1 MKAQVAAPGVS
12 RPRSPRG
19 DVVLIALFLAIIATP
34 GLGLLLGID
43 RSQVSEAE
51 MRRLTEFP
59 EWSWQRDA
67 LATWPDRFERYF
79 KDRFAFRNAL
89 IRLQAGV
96 LWHGLHTSSTD
107 TVIAG
112 KGDWLFYAD
121 DGGIQ
126 DYVQSEPFSE
136 VDLQR
141 WQLTLERIRDWL
153 ASRGTRFLFV
163 LAPDKQM
170 IYPELMPAS
179 LHRLHNSYRADQLL
193 AYMRAHSTV
202 EILDLR
208 PAILEAKP
216 HELLY
221 HRYDTHWNDRGAL
234 IGYQQIAMRLERWFP
249 VIQPLQRSDFVT
261 SPAAPSGDKTT
272 MLGLVDQGKV
282 TTPGLVPRL
291 GWSSRVVYPANPDPY
306 GEDGTVVTEVKPN
319 RAAGGDVQGL
329 VFEPPDPVS
338 IRALQSNPV
347 SVAER
352 LRSGPRPSR
361 ASGCRDSGDG
371 RPAFHQL
378 RADAGTGPRSGDYG
392 GNGFTRRNGETETN
406 GVKVTPRRKA
416 RQDVPGS
423 QSCAYGPGHTALL
436 AAEGGSDR

>member
-12 RPRSPRG
+12 RPRSPRV

-59 EWSWQRDA
+59 EWSWQREA

-306 GEDGTVVTEVKPN
+306 GEDGTVVTEVKPGSGL
-319 RAAGGDVQGL
+319 RAVMFRDSFSSRLIPFLSEHFSRILYQWQNDFDPDLVRREHPDVVIQEMVGRHFINFVPTPEL
-329 VFEPPDPVS
+329 VPDP
-338 IRALQSNPV
+338 
-347 SVAER
+347 ETTE
-352 LRSGPRPSR
+352 
-361 ASGCRDSGDG
+361 
-371 RPAFHQL
+371 
-378 RADAGTGPRSGDYG
+378 GTGSHG
-392 GNGFTRRNGETETN
+392 GTGKRRRTE
-406 GVKVTPRRKA
+406 
-416 RQDVPGS
+416 
-423 QSCAYGPGHTALL
+423 
-436 AAEGGSDR
+436 

>member
-249 VIQPLQRSDFVT
+249 AIQPLQRSDFVT

-306 GEDGTVVTEVKPN
+306 GEDGTVVTEVKPGSGL
-319 RAAGGDVQGL
+319 RAVMFRDSFSSRLIPFLSEHFSRILYQWQNDFDPDLVRREHPDVVIQEMVGRHFINFVPTPEL
-329 VFEPPDPVS
+329 VPDP
-338 IRALQSNPV
+338 
-347 SVAER
+347 ETTE
-352 LRSGPRPSR
+352 
-361 ASGCRDSGDG
+361 
-371 RPAFHQL
+371 
-378 RADAGTGPRSGDYG
+378 GTGSHG
-392 GNGFTRRNGETETN
+392 GTGKRRRTE
-406 GVKVTPRRKA
+406 
-416 RQDVPGS
+416 
-423 QSCAYGPGHTALL
+423 
-436 AAEGGSDR
+436 